1 MERHI
6 GILLAAGF
14 GRRMRRFKQ
23 LLPWKDGQADKPLVA
38 ASFDAVAGVCD
49 QMVVVLGYRAD
60 DVAQALAPRS
70 FIRVDSDPSQPMFES
85 IRAGLRQ
92 VLRVD
97 ASANVLIQPA
107 DHPQVS
113 IKTLCALLRVVD
125 ENPGQIV
132 MPEHEGHGGHP
143 VLIPAET
150 VQNLLTWSGDGG
162 LRQFWRDNSQLCIR
176 LAVDDAGVVRD
187 LDTPQDYL

>member
-1 MERHI
+1 MERRI

-23 LLPWKDGQADKPLVA
+23 LLPWRGDQEEKPLVA

-49 QMVVVLGYRAD
+49 QMVAVLGYRAD

-85 IRAGLRQ
+85 IRTGLRQ

-97 ASANVLIQPA
+97 DRANVLIHPA

-113 IKTLCALLRVVD
+113 LETLCALLRVVD
-125 ENPGQIV
+125 ENPRQIV

-143 VLIPAET
+143 VFIPAET
-150 VQNLLTWSGDGG
+150 VQDLITWSGDGG